1 MYATV
6 SELKEL
12 KEWLLGGCKDINEQP
27 RTELEKEIKRLN
39 HIVSNK
45 ASDIKKLKQSNQ
57 ALIYQLN
64 QSKAIVTRLE
74 TETINLKEVISIKD
88 ILEIEVKNLKTEN
101 TELIRK
107 LEKKRAAETVLEDRI
122 KQLFSSDNAHKS
134 EKQKLQS
141 INRELEKVIINK
153 FKDEIKDLKNTELN
167 KNLEIE
173 KLEESITYWKSQYE
187 ELQEQKNYFE
197 NEYYRLVRENNE
209 LKEKNKSLLKDNI
222 TIVTDIELVEK
233 LNKAL
238 EQSEETLFK
247 KNQELITANQILKK
261 SVDELTDVISL
272 KERDIKDLVDKNNEL
287 KNELEQAR
295 KSSYIQGTTKEIFTM
310 PQDKVREYNEKI
322 KRDNYPE
329 DYTYKLDN
337 NDLDINNSIGT
348 IYGNPLNLELQREC
362 IELKDDLKL
371 KTAELN
377 TYIAE
382 YESLE
387 QKKINLEVDLEE
399 QKSLVNT
406 TRKLWEKLEKENG
419 NLKNKVIELQ
429 ANLIEAKKLLEDSL
443 LTIESL
449 ESTIKDLKKDNSNLK
464 EVNNKMFQSNE
475 KLSKEIE
482 NLNLENSK
490 VWNRNRELEDTNKKF
505 IDLNTNLEKELLKTK
520 QLLDIELNKNIPF

>member
-45 ASDIKKLKQSNQ
+45 DKAIKELQQDNQELRKANQ
-57 ALIYQLN
+57 AYLSYQF
-64 QSKAIVTRLE
+64 
-74 TETINLKEVISIKD
+74 
-88 ILEIEVKNLKTEN
+88 
-101 TELIRK
+101 K
-107 LEKKRAAETVLEDRI
+107 LEEKI
-122 KQLFSSDNAHKS
+122 KAY
-134 EKQKLQS
+134 EKN
-141 INRELEKVIINK
+141 IDYW
-153 FKDEIKDLKNTELN
+153 KDEISSKQEDIEVFKNAL
-167 KNLEIE
+167 
-173 KLEESITYWKSQYE
+173 TYWQTQSKEIALAKNPNE
-187 ELQEQKNYFE
+187 ELKEQKNYFE
-197 NEYYRLVRENNE
+197 NE
-209 LKEKNKSLLKDNI
+209 SLLKDNI
-222 TIVTDIELVEK
+222 TIVTDIELLEK
-233 LNKAL
+233 ENKAL

-419 NLKNKVIELQ
+419 NLKNEVIELQ